1 MIKSFISSEGRRKV
15 METYRP
21 LASLGWMLIILG
33 VVLVALPALVKLVP
47 RMEGLPWWIIWV
59 YRSNGFTFAT
69 SPLLIFISI
78 LSLIYNHLQR
88 G

>member
-1 MIKSFISSEGRRKV
+1 

-33 VVLVALPALVKLVP
+33 AVLVALPALVKLVP

-59 YRSNGFTFAT
+59 YRSDGFTFAT

-78 LSLIYNHLQR
+78 LSLIYNYLQR

>member
-1 MIKSFISSEGRRKV
+1 

-33 VVLVALPALVKLVP
+33 AVLVALPALVKLVP
-47 RMEGLPWWIIWV
+47 SMEGLPWWIIWV
-59 YRSNGFTFAT
+59 YRSDGFTFAT

>member
-1 MIKSFISSEGRRKV
+1 
-15 METYRP
+15 METYRS

-33 VVLVALPALVKLVP
+33 AVLVALPALVKLVP
-47 RMEGLPWWIIWV
+47 SMEGLPWWIIWV
-59 YRSNGFTFAT
+59 YRSDGFTFAT

>member
-1 MIKSFISSEGRRKV
+1 

-33 VVLVALPALVKLVP
+33 AVLVALPAMVKLVP

-59 YRSNGFTFAT
+59 YRSDGFTFAT

-78 LSLIYNHLQR
+78 LSLIYNYLQR

>member
-1 MIKSFISSEGRRKV
+1 

-33 VVLVALPALVKLVP
+33 AILVALPALVKLVP
-47 RMEGLPWWIIWV
+47 SMEGLPWWIIWV
-59 YRSNGFTFAT
+59 YRSDGFTFAT

>member
-1 MIKSFISSEGRRKV
+1 

-33 VVLVALPALVKLVP
+33 AILVTLPALVKLVP

-59 YRSNGFTFAT
+59 YRSDGFTFAT